1 MQNISDSGWKPLAG
15 VRIAD
20 FSLLLPGPVATL
32 ILADLGAEV
41 IKVEPQAGDPARGMK
56 SAMFAGANRNKSS
69 LALDLKSPDAGAV
82 VERLAEW
89 ADVAIEGFR
98 PGVADRLG
106 IGAARLQ
113 AIKPALVF
121 CSLSG
126 FGQTGPMSGK
136 PGHDLAY
143 LAMGGGVAHRGQLRQ
158 APSRASLPMADI
170 AGAAFAAIA
179 ILAALHERR
188 EGRKAAAIDLSL
200 YESVLYCSAIRFGFS
215 TPASAVS
222 HLYPANDLFECA
234 DGERIALTIVEP
246 KFWEALLTAAGEI
259 EPRLRAP
266 EYATEEGRLANA
278 GALMA
283 LLDTMLAARDA
294 ADWITLFDEHDVPAE
309 ICVTPQEAIRSDHA
323 RARALHLGEGEAAM
337 LPFPVLAD
345 GVAPSRDSR
354 PAPDLGADGARL
366 LAGIGCSEAEIAALF
381 ESGAVLA
388 R

>member
-1 MQNISDSGWKPLAG
+1 MENQDNPGWRPLAG
-15 VRIAD
+15 VKVAD

-41 IKVEPQAGDPARGMK
+41 IKVEPPAGDPARGMK

-69 LALDLKSPDAGAV
+69 ITLDLKSPDAGKV
-82 VERLAEW
+82 VERLAKW

-113 AIKPALVF
+113 TLNPALVF

-126 FGQTGPMSGK
+126 FGQTGPLRGR

-158 APSRASLPMADI
+158 APSRASLPVADL

-234 DGERIALTIVEP
+234 DGERIALTVVEP
-246 KFWEALLTAAGEI
+246 KFWDALLAAVGKI
-259 EPRLRAP
+259 EPGLQASD
-266 EYATEEGRLANA
+266 YATEEGRLEHAA
-278 GALMA
+278 PLMA
-283 LLDTMLAARDA
+283 LLDAMFAARPA
-294 ADWITLFDEHDVPAE
+294 AQWIALFEEHDAPAE
-309 ICVTPQEAIRSDHA
+309 ICVTPQDAIKTEHA
-323 RARALHLGEGEAAM
+323 RARALHIGEGEGAM

-354 PAPDLGADGARL
+354 PAPELGADRARL
-366 LAGIGCSEAEIAALF
+366 LEAIGFTEEEIAALV
-381 ESGAVLA
+381 ESGATGA
-388 R
+388 K

>member
-1 MQNISDSGWKPLAG
+1 MKNPGNTSWKPLAG
-15 VRIAD
+15 VKVAD

-41 IKVEPQAGDPARGMK
+41 IKVEPPAGDPARGMK

-69 LALDLKSPDAGAV
+69 LTLDLKSPDAGKV
-82 VERLAEW
+82 VEQLAKW

-106 IGAARLQ
+106 VGAARLQ
-113 AIKPALVF
+113 ALNPALVF

-126 FGQTGPMSGK
+126 FGQTGPMKNK

-143 LAMGGGVAHRGQLRQ
+143 LAMGGGMAHRGQLRQ
-158 APSRASLPMADI
+158 PPSRASLPVADL

-215 TPASAVS
+215 TPENAVS
-222 HLYPANDLFECA
+222 HLYPANDLFTCA
-234 DGERIALTIVEP
+234 DGKRIALTVVEP
-246 KFWEALLTAAGEI
+246 KFWDALLSATGAI

-266 EYATEEGRLANA
+266 AYATEEGRLENA
-278 GALMA
+278 AALMA
-283 LLDTMLAARDA
+283 LLDAMFAARPA
-294 ADWITLFDEHDVPAE
+294 AEWIALFDKHQAPAE
-309 ICVTPQEAIRSDHA
+309 ICVTPQDAIATDHA
-323 RARALHLGEGEAAM
+323 RARALHIGEGETAM

-345 GVAPSRDSR
+345 GAAPSRDSR
-354 PAPDLGADGARL
+354 SAPALGADRMRI
-366 LAGIGCSEAEIAALF
+366 LAAIGFTEAEGAALI
-381 ESGAVLA
+381 ESGAA
-388 R
+388 GSK